1 MENKIAI
8 LIKLVREYF
17 EDKHL
22 TVEFKICDGK
32 TYVESA
38 GCEWGGD
45 SFEQAL
51 DEAIKEVTEWIEED
65 NQEEWE
71 QEDEIAKAVDKI
83 YENQ

>member
-17 EDKHL
+17 ENKRL

-32 TYVESA
+32 TYIESN

-51 DEAIKEVTEWIEED
+51 DEAIKEVSEWIEED
-65 NQEEWE
+65 NQEEWK
-71 QEDEIAKAVDKI
+71 QENEIAKAV
-83 YENQ
+83 ENL

>member
-17 EDKHL
+17 EDKRL

-65 NQEEWE
+65 NQEEWK
-71 QEDEIAKAVDKI
+71 QEDEIAKVVEDL
-83 YENQ
+83 

>member
-17 EDKHL
+17 EDKFL
-22 TVEFKICDGK
+22 TVEFKICDRK

-51 DEAIKEVTEWIEED
+51 DEAIKEVSEWIEED
-65 NQEEWE
+65 NQEEWK
-71 QEDEIAKAVDKI
+71 QEDEIAKAVEDL
-83 YENQ
+83 